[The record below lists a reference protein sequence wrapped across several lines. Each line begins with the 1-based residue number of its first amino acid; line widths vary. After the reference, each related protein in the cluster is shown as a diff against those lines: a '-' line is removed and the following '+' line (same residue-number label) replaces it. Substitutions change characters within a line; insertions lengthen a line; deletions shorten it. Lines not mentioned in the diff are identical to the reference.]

1 MALKAGIVGL
11 PNVGKSTLFNCLSSA
26 KAQAANFPFCTID
39 AQMGQVSVPDE
50 RLTKLAELVHPGRIV
65 PAVCDIVDIAGLVKG
80 ASKGEGLGNQFLG
93 NIRECDAIIHV
104 LRCFD
109 NGNIVH
115 VDGSVNPVRDK
126 EIIDTE
132 LQLKDLETIENRI
145 KRVEKVAKVGGD
157 KQAKLEY
164 DVLLQYKG
172 ALEQGKSART
182 VTFESEDEQ
191 QAAKNLFLLT
201 AKPVLYVCN
210 VDDTS
215 AAHGNAHVDAVRE
228 AIKDENAELLI
239 SAHYDTAATIG
250 IPDLRIP
257 RNFPVYILS
266 QGAVLLGM
274 LLISLLIGTAVG
286 LATKSGDWLILTF
299 FFAYLALMLL
309 MMFGAANKHNVN
321 DNTSGIAALLETMQR
336 LSPEVREKT
345 AFILF
350 DHQETGS
357 RGAKSYGAQ
366 HVEVQTMKLLVDLN
380 CVGDGDTFVISA
392 PKMAQDKP
400 EYAAV
405 RESLEENAM
414 ASGVSTQF
422 FGRAGVQ
429 GAGDYR
435 RFVCGVGVSAYHHS
449 AGVGLITGRIHTSCD
464 TVCRQE
470 NLDYL
475 AKSLADAAQKMNDL

>member
-1 MALKAGIVGL
+1 
-11 PNVGKSTLFNCLSSA
+11 
-26 KAQAANFPFCTID
+26 
-39 AQMGQVSVPDE
+39 
-50 RLTKLAELVHPGRIV
+50 
-65 PAVCDIVDIAGLVKG
+65 
-80 ASKGEGLGNQFLG
+80 
-93 NIRECDAIIHV
+93 
-104 LRCFD
+104 
-109 NGNIVH
+109 
-115 VDGSVNPVRDK
+115 
-126 EIIDTE
+126 
-132 LQLKDLETIENRI
+132 
-145 KRVEKVAKVGGD
+145 
-157 KQAKLEY
+157 
-164 DVLLQYKG
+164 
-172 ALEQGKSART
+172 
-182 VTFESEDEQ
+182 
-191 QAAKNLFLLT
+191 
-201 AKPVLYVCN
+201 
-210 VDDTS
+210 
-215 AAHGNAHVDAVRE
+215 
-228 AIKDENAELLI
+228 
-239 SAHYDTAATIG
+239 
-250 IPDLRIP
+250 
-257 RNFPVYILS
+257 
-266 QGAVLLGM
+266 
-274 LLISLLIGTAVG
+274 
-286 LATKSGDWLILTF
+286 
-299 FFAYLALMLL
+299 MLL

-336 LSPEVREKT
+336 LSPEAREKT

-405 RESLEENAM
+405 RESLEANAM

-449 AGVGLITGRIHTSCD
+449 AGVGLITGRIHTSRD

>member
-1 MALKAGIVGL
+1 MTIREE
-11 PNVGKSTLFNCLSSA
+11 
-26 KAQAANFPFCTID
+26 ID
-39 AQMGQVSVPDE
+39 AQFPIRKTTAQKRAFEKWVMAKMREMGYRPYVDGMN
-50 RLTKLAELVHPGRIV
+50 RKDKLRHR
-65 PAVCDIVDIAGLVKG
+65 
-80 ASKGEGLGNQFLG
+80 
-93 NIRECDAIIHV
+93 
-104 LRCFD
+104 
-109 NGNIVH
+109 NIV
-115 VDGSVNPVRDK
+115 
-126 EIIDTE
+126 
-132 LQLKDLETIENRI
+132 
-145 KRVEKVAKVGGD
+145 AGD
-157 KQAKLEY
+157 PQ
-164 DVLLQYKG
+164 
-172 ALEQGKSART
+172 
-182 VTFESEDEQ
+182 
-191 QAAKNLFLLT
+191 
-201 AKPVLYVCN
+201 
-210 VDDTS
+210 
-215 AAHGNAHVDAVRE
+215 
-228 AIKDENAELLI
+228 NAELLI

-336 LSPEVREKT
+336 LPPEAREKT

-400 EYAAV
+400 QYAAV

-449 AGVGLITGRIHTSCD
+449 AGVGLITGRIHTSRD

>member
-1 MALKAGIVGL
+1 MTIREE
-11 PNVGKSTLFNCLSSA
+11 
-26 KAQAANFPFCTID
+26 ID
-39 AQMGQVSVPDE
+39 AQFPIRKTTAQKRAFEKWVMAKMREMGYRPYVDGMN
-50 RLTKLAELVHPGRIV
+50 RKDKLRHR
-65 PAVCDIVDIAGLVKG
+65 
-80 ASKGEGLGNQFLG
+80 
-93 NIRECDAIIHV
+93 
-104 LRCFD
+104 
-109 NGNIVH
+109 NIV
-115 VDGSVNPVRDK
+115 
-126 EIIDTE
+126 
-132 LQLKDLETIENRI
+132 
-145 KRVEKVAKVGGD
+145 AGD
-157 KQAKLEY
+157 PQ
-164 DVLLQYKG
+164 
-172 ALEQGKSART
+172 
-182 VTFESEDEQ
+182 
-191 QAAKNLFLLT
+191 
-201 AKPVLYVCN
+201 
-210 VDDTS
+210 
-215 AAHGNAHVDAVRE
+215 
-228 AIKDENAELLI
+228 NAELLI

-250 IPDLRIP
+250 VPDLRIP
-257 RNFPVYILS
+257 RNFPVYILA

-336 LSPEVREKT
+336 LSPEAREKT

-392 PKMAQDKP
+392 PKMAKDKT

-405 RESLEENAM
+405 RESLEANAM

-449 AGVGLITGRIHTSCD
+449 AGVGLITGRIHTSRD

>member
-1 MALKAGIVGL
+1 M
-11 PNVGKSTLFNCLSSA
+11 T
-26 KAQAANFPFCTID
+26 
-39 AQMGQVSVPDE
+39 
-50 RLTKLAELVHPGRIV
+50 
-65 PAVCDIVDIAGLVKG
+65 
-80 ASKGEGLGNQFLG
+80 
-93 NIRECDAIIHV
+93 IREEIDTQFPIRKTAAQKRAFEKWV
-104 LRCFD
+104 MAKMREMGYRPYVDGMNRKDKLRHR
-109 NGNIVH
+109 NIV
-115 VDGSVNPVRDK
+115 
-126 EIIDTE
+126 
-132 LQLKDLETIENRI
+132 
-145 KRVEKVAKVGGD
+145 AGD
-157 KQAKLEY
+157 PQ
-164 DVLLQYKG
+164 
-172 ALEQGKSART
+172 
-182 VTFESEDEQ
+182 
-191 QAAKNLFLLT
+191 
-201 AKPVLYVCN
+201 
-210 VDDTS
+210 
-215 AAHGNAHVDAVRE
+215 
-228 AIKDENAELLI
+228 NAELLI

-250 IPDLRIP
+250 VPDLRIP

-336 LSPEVREKT
+336 LSPEAREKT

-380 CVGDGDTFVISA
+380 CVGDGNTFVISA

-405 RESLEENAM
+405 RESLEANAM

-449 AGVGLITGRIHTSCD
+449 AGVGLITGRIHTSRD

-475 AKSLADAAQKMNDL
+475 AKSLADAAFFSAFALQFVPEYATIETRKAPCWQDWKRRKQYAAASFQGIPRHFCRGDVCGVRGAVCAGGSAGAAGRAASADAIAAGCKSGAVEAPADAARANRR

>member
-1 MALKAGIVGL
+1 MTIREEIDVQFPIRKTTAQKRAFEKWVMAKMREMGYRPYVDGMNRKRQSCATATSSPANLKM
-11 PNVGKSTLFNCLSSA
+11 PNCS
-26 KAQAANFPFCTID
+26 
-39 AQMGQVSVPDE
+39 SVP
-50 RLTKLAELVHPGRIV
+50 TM
-65 PAVCDIVDIAGLVKG
+65 
-80 ASKGEGLGNQFLG
+80 
-93 NIRECDAIIHV
+93 IR
-104 LRCFD
+104 RR
-109 NGNIVH
+109 
-115 VDGSVNPVRDK
+115 P
-126 EIIDTE
+126 
-132 LQLKDLETIENRI
+132 
-145 KRVEKVAKVGGD
+145 
-157 KQAKLEY
+157 
-164 DVLLQYKG
+164 
-172 ALEQGKSART
+172 SA
-182 VTFESEDEQ
+182 
-191 QAAKNLFLLT
+191 
-201 AKPVLYVCN
+201 C
-210 VDDTS
+210 
-215 AAHGNAHVDAVRE
+215 
-228 AIKDENAELLI
+228 
-239 SAHYDTAATIG
+239 
-250 IPDLRIP
+250 PDLRIP

-274 LLISLLIGTAVG
+274 LLISLLIGTVVG

-299 FFAYLALMLL
+299 FFAYLALMLM

-336 LSPEVREKT
+336 LSPEAREKT

-400 EYAAV
+400 QYAAV

-449 AGVGLITGRIHTSCD
+449 AGVGLITGRIHTSRD